1 MNEYHEESGWPQR
14 FVISSRDRYTK
25 KHGGIIWEITYVNFR
40 ENSICLES
48 CITEECK
55 KTEEWV
61 GTGQEFQE
69 RFSKIE

>member
-1 MNEYHEESGWPQR
+1 MSKNNEESEWPQR
-14 FVISSRDRYTK
+14 LVISSRDRYTK
-25 KHGGIIWEITYVNFR
+25 KHGGVIWEITYVKFR

-48 CITEECK
+48 CNTEECK
-55 KTEEWV
+55 TTEEWI